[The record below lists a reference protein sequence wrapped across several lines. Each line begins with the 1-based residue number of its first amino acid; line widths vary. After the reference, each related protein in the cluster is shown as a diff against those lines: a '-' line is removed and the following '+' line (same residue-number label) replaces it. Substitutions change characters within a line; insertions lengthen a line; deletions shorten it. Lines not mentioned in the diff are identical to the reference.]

1 MKLDYIQHE
10 RKEQD
15 AGKRCCRTL
24 WFEIEEKI
32 VESALT
38 GSACNM
44 AN

>member
-1 MKLDYIQHE
+1 MKLDYIQNE

-24 WFEIEEKI
+24 WFEIEVKV
-32 VESALT
+32 VEGVLT
-38 GSACNM
+38 GFVCDI